1 MKNRNISVQFTKPEE
16 EIKRLLEKA
25 GAKDV
30 RYSTSFSG
38 ANFNYRLDDLVDER
52 EFERR
57 IKTQIREAGYKT
69 SEQSIR
75 RPNAFKS
82 EEK

>member
-30 RYSTSFSG
+30 RYSTIFSG

-57 IKTQIREAGYKT
+57 IKARVRGGGYE
-69 SEQSIR
+69 SV
-75 RPNAFKS
+75 
-82 EEK
+82 

>member
-30 RYSTSFSG
+30 RYSTIFSG

-57 IKTQIREAGYKT
+57 IKIQIREAGYK
-69 SEQSIR
+69 I
-75 RPNAFKS
+75 F
-82 EEK
+82 

>member
-57 IKTQIREAGYKT
+57 IKH
-69 SEQSIR
+69 
-75 RPNAFKS
+75 KS
-82 EEK
+82 AKRDIKFFNNLSAAQRLLKVRKK

>member
-38 ANFNYRLDDLVDER
+38 ANFNYRLDDLVD
-52 EFERR
+52 
-57 IKTQIREAGYKT
+57 
-69 SEQSIR
+69 
-75 RPNAFKS
+75 
-82 EEK
+82 